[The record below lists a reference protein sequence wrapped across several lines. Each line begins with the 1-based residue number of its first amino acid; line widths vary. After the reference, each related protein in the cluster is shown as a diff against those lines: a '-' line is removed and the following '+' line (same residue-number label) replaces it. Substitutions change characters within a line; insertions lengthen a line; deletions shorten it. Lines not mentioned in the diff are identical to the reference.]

1 MLGSLGIMLLKRDL
15 SLLLGTSSAWEK
27 GFLRVFSTIRGI
39 VAVPLPVK
47 HLREP
52 PGSDLTALT
61 LQPKAFSVD
70 DLTNTA
76 FLRRPDLHVET
87 QGEFAGWRTWSRDSF
102 ESNNGPFWHKM
113 DDDGRVR
120 CAFRVEQKH
129 LNGQRNVHGGAFMT
143 FADYCLF
150 AFASPVLKGPGVT
163 VSFACEFLDAAHEGD
178 LIEATGEITRAG
190 GSLIFLRGMLTCGE
204 RKLFAF
210 SGTIKR
216 VKRKMDAS

>member
-1 MLGSLGIMLLKRDL
+1 
-15 SLLLGTSSAWEK
+15 
-27 GFLRVFSTIRGI
+27 
-39 VAVPLPVK
+39 
-47 HLREP
+47 
-52 PGSDLTALT
+52 
-61 LQPKAFSVD
+61 VD
-70 DLTNTA
+70 DPTNTA

-87 QGEFAGWRTWSRDSF
+87 EGEFAGWRTWSRDRF

-113 DDDGRVR
+113 DEDGHVR

-190 GSLIFLRGMLTCGE
+190 GSLIFLRGMLNCGE

-216 VKRKMDAS
+216 VKMRPPAAAVESNG

>member
-1 MLGSLGIMLLKRDL
+1 
-15 SLLLGTSSAWEK
+15 
-27 GFLRVFSTIRGI
+27 
-39 VAVPLPVK
+39 
-47 HLREP
+47 
-52 PGSDLTALT
+52 
-61 LQPKAFSVD
+61 VD
-70 DLTNTA
+70 DLTSTA

-87 QGEFAGWRTWSRDSF
+87 EGEFAGWRTWSRDSF

-129 LNGQRNVHGGAFMT
+129 LNGLRNVHGGAFMT

-163 VSFACEFLDAAHEGD
+163 VSFSCEFLDAGHEGD

-190 GSLIFLRGMLTCGE
+190 GSLIFLRGMLNCGE

-216 VKRKMDAS
+216 VKMRPAATAIEPNG